1 MKKLLSLILVLAM
14 CLCAFAACKPAD
26 GDNKETDP
34 AGDQEQALA
43 GEYAI
48 KVWVAENA
56 VDLTEKQIKAYN
68 DSNEDGIVIKATIE
82 PVGEGEAATSMTTDV
97 EAGADLYCF
106 AQDQAARLI
115 QSGALAKLGVAAAE
129 KVSKENAAGVVSA
142 VVPLVQTFVL
152 TVLSAT

>member
-14 CLCAFAACKPAD
+14 CLCAFAACKPAG

-56 VDLTEKQIKAYN
+56 VELSDNEAYILN
-68 DSNEDGIVIKATIE
+68 CVINHLK
-82 PVGEGEAATSMTTDV
+82 VGEDKIKGIKNVLKLLIMFFETKLDEDIEIVKKFIEGQTSFY
-97 EAGADLYCF
+97 LRKRNIF
-106 AQDQAARLI
+106 
-115 QSGALAKLGVAAAE
+115 
-129 KVSKENAAGVVSA
+129 
-142 VVPLVQTFVL
+142 
-152 TVLSAT
+152 